1 MNATAW
7 SNPDQGSYHV
17 EMERMFPAAPV
28 LSRVVEEPFE
38 FAGFELPRGTRVLH
52 LQTLPHFL
60 EEVSASPYRFDP
72 SRWMDQRIPQEGPRH
87 LRRQHP
93 HLPEHESG
101 ADPISGGGGQPA
113 AR

>member
-17 EMERMFPAAPV
+17 ETERMFPAAPV

-72 SRWMDQRIPQEGPRH
+72 SRWMDREYPKKAHGTF
-87 LRRQHP
+87 
-93 HLPEHESG
+93 
-101 ADPISGGGGQPA
+101 GGSTHICLA
-113 AR
+113 